1 MFRRKSVFFTLPME
15 FGRVVFTDKIDAPF
29 AGTSIIFDPEKGGWL
44 KFSRPLGILRAHGLS
59 EVLPALAEVEAQVE
73 GKGRFAAGFVSYEA
87 SPAFDPA
94 FRAVTPG
101 SDAPPLL
108 WFGIYDAPEV
118 VELPPPGP
126 GFSPP
131 GAFASSVTRAE
142 YEAAVRRVK
151 DHIANGDT
159 YQVNYTLR
167 LSAPF
172 EGCDFEWFRLL
183 VSSQQC
189 LYAAYFDTGD
199 FAVCSASPEVFFLRQ
214 GENVTCRPM
223 KGTAPRGGT
232 ASEDE
237 ASAAWLYNSEKNRAE
252 NVMIVDM
259 IRNDLGR
266 VAETGTVEVPHLF
279 SVERYPTVLQMTS
292 TVTARTRAGFR
303 ELFSALFPC
312 ASITGAPK
320 VNTMNIIAE
329 LETTPRG
336 VYTGACGFL
345 GPGNYARFNV
355 AIRTVVVNRLARQ
368 ALYGVG
374 GGIVWDSEP
383 AEEYEEC
390 NIKAAVLTRRRHG
403 FSLLE
408 TLLWTPEVGWAL
420 LSEHLARLAD
430 SAAFFGFPF
439 DQKAVADALDDLTAG
454 FGPEPRRVRLL
465 LNEDGLVEA
474 THGPAPQAFTEAVS
488 VAFSPLAVDSTDPML
503 RHKTTR
509 REIYEK
515 ALSEARRSAPDIFD
529 AIIVNERG
537 EVTETAIAN
546 LVAEKDGNLYTPPV
560 SSGLLP
566 GTLRARLLAEGK
578 IRERVMDRGFIE
590 SADALFLANSVRG
603 LVKARLA
610 ETGDSA

>member
-1 MFRRKSVFFTLPME
+1 MVL
-15 FGRVVFTDKIDAPF
+15 TDKNKAPL
-29 AGTSIIFDPEKGGWL
+29 AGASIIFDPEKGGWL
-44 KFSRPLGILRAHGLS
+44 KFSRPLGIIRAEAVS
-59 EVLPALAEVEAQVE
+59 DVLPALAEIEAQVE
-73 GKGRFAAGFVSYEA
+73 MSGRFAAGFLSYEA

-94 FRAVTPG
+94 FRTRPPG
-101 SDAPPLL
+101 PGAPPLL
-108 WFGIYDAPEV
+108 WFGIYEAPEV
-118 VELPPPGP
+118 IALPPPGP

-131 GAFASSVTRAE
+131 ASFEPSVTRAE
-142 YEAAVRRVK
+142 YEAAVGRVK
-151 DHIANGDT
+151 AHIANGDT

-167 LSAPF
+167 LKAPF
-172 EGCDFEWFRLL
+172 AGDDYEWFRLL
-183 VSSQQC
+183 ASSQQC
-189 LYAAYFDTGD
+189 LYAACFDTGD

-214 GENVTCRPM
+214 GENVICRPM
-223 KGTAPRGGT
+223 KGTAPRGRT
-232 ASEDE
+232 AQEDE
-237 ASAAWLYNSEKNRAE
+237 TSAAWLYNSEKNRAE

-266 VAETGTVEVPHLF
+266 VAETGTVEVPRLF
-279 SVERYPTVLQMTS
+279 TVERYPTVLQMTS
-292 TVTARTRAGFR
+292 TVTAKTRAGFR

-336 VYTGACGFL
+336 VYTGACGYVS
-345 GPGNYARFNV
+345 PGNLARFNV
-355 AIRTVVVNRLARQ
+355 AIRTVTVNRLTGE

-390 NIKAAVLTRRRHG
+390 RIKAAVLTRRRHG

-408 TLLWTPEVGWAL
+408 TLLWTPFEGWAL
-420 LSEHLARLAD
+420 MGEHLARLAD

-439 DQKAVADALDDLTAG
+439 DRKPVIDALDGLTSG
-454 FGPEPRRVRLL
+454 FGQEPRRVRLL
-465 LNEDGLVEA
+465 LSEDGAVE
-474 THGPAPQAFTEAVS
+474 TSHSPAPSPFTEAVLL
-488 VAFSPLAVDSTDPML
+488 AFSPVIVNSADPML

-515 ALSEARRSAPDIFD
+515 ALAEARKSAPVIFD
-529 AIIVNERG
+529 AILVNERG

-546 LVAEKDGNLYTPPV
+546 IVAEKDGNLYTPPL
-560 SSGLLP
+560 SCGLLP

-603 LVKARLA
+603 LVKARLV